1 MELDE
6 DLDPDPHYYVCG
18 SETLTEDDLPTIIWE
33 NQCCGTEI
41 IYFWLRLRLRLRLR
55 LQLQLLLL
63 LTLKT
68 VLNSSTVRNMSQWRI
83 FFILA
88 SSKLPVGNIY

>member
-41 IYFWLRLRLRLRLR
+41 IYF
-55 LQLQLLLL
+55 
-63 LTLKT
+63 
-68 VLNSSTVRNMSQWRI
+68 
-83 FFILA
+83 
-88 SSKLPVGNIY
+88 